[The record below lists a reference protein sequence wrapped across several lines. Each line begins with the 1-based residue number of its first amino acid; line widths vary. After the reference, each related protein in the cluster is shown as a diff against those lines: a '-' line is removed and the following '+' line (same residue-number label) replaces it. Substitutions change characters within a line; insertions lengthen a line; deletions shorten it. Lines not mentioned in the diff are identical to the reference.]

1 MARAEVEAMLLQNG
15 KQALPVVWVP
25 PRRVDDY
32 RRQVRHPPPLHSSS
46 SVLSRKQQHA
56 AVTVRAHPDLNSGDT
71 KLNSPAGVCTHGMPP
86 PSTHPSS

>member
-32 RRQVRHPPPLHSSS
+32 RRQVRPPPPP
-46 SVLSRKQQHA
+46 SVTL
-56 AVTVRAHPDLNSGDT
+56 PNSPQMKDT
-71 KLNSPAGVCTHGMPP
+71 KLKSPAGVCTRR

>member
-32 RRQVRHPPPLHSSS
+32 RRQVRHPPRPSLFQ
-46 SVLSRKQQHA
+46 LSPQQEATRRRHC
-56 AVTVRAHPDLNSGDT
+56 S
-71 KLNSPAGVCTHGMPP
+71 C
-86 PSTHPSS
+86 PS